1 MLKKPRGRP
10 DGVSVVGQLSV
21 WDKVS
26 HRRLEESVW
35 SEVRA
40 DPRLVFAAAAGQ
52 ALPRLLWTLA
62 KLCPKES

>member
-62 KLCPKES
+62 KLCPKDS

>member
-1 MLKKPRGRP
+1 M
-10 DGVSVVGQLSV
+10 SVVGQLSV

-35 SEVRA
+35 SEVHG
-40 DPRLVFAAAAGQ
+40 DPRLVSTAATGQ

-62 KLCPKES
+62 KLCPKDS